1 MYPGKSLPKSFV
13 AEENIIAGNVCLYG
27 ATDGTVS
34 RTTCTTEVNPIH
46 FIVDKMLPSYFDLC
60 RPIFEESQQKDFVFA
75 ILVQLLYAR

>member
-34 RTTCTTEVNPIH
+34 RTTCTTSTAEVNPIH
-46 FIVDKMLPSYFDLC
+46 FIVD
-60 RPIFEESQQKDFVFA
+60 INVTIVF
-75 ILVQLLYAR
+75 